1 MEDAREQTR
10 IDQRS
15 IYDRYVCLRRHA
27 LAFKVSIVFPLS
39 TRQVAVPLS
48 ARASRMA
55 GWYMNLYCFAN
66 HLDKQRTCIRSTMAS
81 SLRHYIEDKIF
92 SLEDVALEKGINN
105 RRQYSIGARL
115 T

>member
-39 TRQVAVPLS
+39 TRQVAVPFPAGC

-66 HLDKQRTCIRSTMAS
+66 HLDKQRICIFSPWFS
-81 SLRHYIEDKIF
+81 SLVHHTDDNILVLKEI
-92 SLEDVALEKGINN
+92 SH
-105 RRQYSIGARL
+105 
-115 T
+115 